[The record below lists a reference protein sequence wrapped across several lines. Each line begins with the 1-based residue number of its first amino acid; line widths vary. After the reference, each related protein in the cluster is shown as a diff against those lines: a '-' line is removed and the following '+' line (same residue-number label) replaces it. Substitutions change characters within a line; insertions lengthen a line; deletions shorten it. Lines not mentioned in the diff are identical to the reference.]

1 MFAPSTE
8 EEAGDDFA
16 NVGGCIMKCPHS
28 TERERKEEPHDSL
41 ASSVVSSHEIKSAFA
56 ERRDYLY
63 WISLVITG
71 DDAIAEQAML
81 NANELSASWS
91 GVFRD
96 WLVGW
101 ANDVTV
107 RAAVR
112 AVHDL
117 ISASAK
123 RYAGSSGKTSDDD
136 VLSDVSSGVLSD
148 GQIASLRQVDPRDI
162 IAALDPLARSALVL
176 RGIQH
181 ASIVD
186 CALLLDVPRQIVAAA
201 YSEALRW
208 NSERTGADLMVSGG
222 AWTNLTPNT

>member
-1 MFAPSTE
+1 
-8 EEAGDDFA
+8 
-16 NVGGCIMKCPHS
+16 MKCPRS

-41 ASSVVSSHEIKSAFA
+41 ASSVASNVVSRQEIKSVFA

-96 WLVGW
+96 WLIGW

-107 RAAVR
+107 RAAIR

-123 RYAGSSGKTSDDD
+123 RYAGSFGKTSDDD

-148 GQIASLRQVDPRDI
+148 DQIASLRQVDPRDI

-181 ASIVD
+181 SSIAD
-186 CALLLDVPRQIVAAA
+186 CALLLDEPRQIVAAA

-208 NSERTGADLMVSGG
+208 NRERADADLMVSGG